1 MRVLAPPR
9 PSDAIFGPLA
19 RCFHLFVFRLTVSFY
34 FLHAFGGAV
43 LLEGSFGL
51 VVRAALLCRRSS
63 KCVLSELSGIVRLHR
78 RAGDWAM
85 W

>member
-51 VVRAALLCRRSS
+51 VVRAALLCRRWRN
-63 KCVLSELSGIVRLHR
+63 CVLSALSGIVRLHR
-78 RAGDWAM
+78 RAGEWAR